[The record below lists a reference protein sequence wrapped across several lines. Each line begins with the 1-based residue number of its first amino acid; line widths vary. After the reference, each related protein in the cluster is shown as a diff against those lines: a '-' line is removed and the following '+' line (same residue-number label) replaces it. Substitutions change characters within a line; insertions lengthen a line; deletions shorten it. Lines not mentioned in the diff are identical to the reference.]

1 MSTLTP
7 IITSAGLNAVFNAQG
22 NGLEAEITEMALGD
36 VAWNPDNTA
45 TQLQNEVARINV
57 TGERLGDH
65 QIHVTGVDEGVQEY
79 WVREIGFYLADGT
92 LLAIWSVENQ
102 SLAYK
107 SAGVDLLLSID
118 LVLSA
123 LPANSVT
130 VDGTGGFSL
139 PAATEAKR
147 GIVRL
152 GNAAE
157 VAAGLLD
164 DVAVSPKH
172 LKAAIDAIIA
182 GAPGALDTLNEI
194 AAKLGEND
202 NELDILLAA
211 INERLTQLQADG
223 RYVLQSDFV
232 GGQCVLVK
240 DGSNLVLK
248 PFNGNKI
255 IIDGKIEVILDVG
268 VSASPLGLV
277 ANNTY
282 YIYARMNAGVMA
294 LDFADASTTTH
305 SSQAG
310 TGIEIKTG
318 DPTRTLVGIART
330 DSGIAWQDSADKRF
344 VRSWFNR
351 QSVSLN
357 MVFNSTVNIHS
368 TVLVEL
374 RSSERLEFVCWEG
387 ELVEFST
394 SGTMI
399 NSHSGTEAIVV
410 NIGIDGVTPYSAGSG
425 HRNQSG
431 FVYSSAACTMS
442 KNLSEGYHYA
452 TALGAVT
459 NGGTGNFYG
468 NNNTNDYLGF
478 GMSGSVG

>member
-1 MSTLTP
+1 MP
-7 IITSAGLNAVFNAQG
+7 EDRFFAEDTSGFPDVRIMETTDDLDGGDDGALNKAPRQLAHRTDYLNA
-22 NGLEAEITEMALGD
+22 
-36 VAWNPDNTA
+36 
-45 TQLQNEVARINV
+45 QLI
-57 TGERLGDH
+57 
-65 QIHVTGVDEGVQEY
+65 
-79 WVREIGFYLADGT
+79 
-92 LLAIWSVENQ
+92 AIAN
-102 SLAYK
+102 SLANIDTYSK
-107 SAGVDLLLSID
+107 AETDQLIADLI
-118 LVLSA
+118 
-123 LPANSVT
+123 N
-130 VDGTGGFSL
+130 
-139 PAATEAKR
+139 
-147 GIVRL
+147 
-152 GNAAE
+152 
-157 VAAGLLD
+157 
-164 DVAVSPKH
+164 
-172 LKAAIDAIIA
+172 
-182 GAPGALDTLNEI
+182 GAPAALDTLNELATALTDNDSDI
-194 AAKLGEND
+194 ATLFS
-202 NELDILLAA
+202 A

-255 IIDGKIEVILDVG
+255 IIDGKIEVIPDVG
-268 VSASPLGLV
+268 VSASPSGLV

-282 YIYARMNAGVMA
+282 YIYARMNAGAMA

-351 QSVSLN
+351 TSMSLN
-357 MVFNSTVNIHS
+357 MVFNSTVNIGS

-387 ELVEFST
+387 ELAEFST
-394 SGTMI
+394 SGTMM
-399 NSHSGTEAIVV
+399 NSHLGTEAIVV
-410 NIGIDGVTPYSAGSG
+410 NIGIDGTTPYSAGSG

-431 FVYSSAACTMS
+431 YVYSPAACSMS

-452 TALGAVT
+452 TALGSVT
-459 NGGTGNFYG
+459 NGGTGYFYG
-468 NNNTNDYLGF
+468 NNNSNDYLGF